1 MLFGVAKTQSGTPV
15 PSGTL
20 IETRFGNVNYAQ
32 TITHSTGIGSQDTRT
47 HSLTGGDLNYGTSAA
62 FQICDD
68 DSATEAVEGG
78 AEGDQIVFYVAGKQA
93 AAQPSTVSLVDGAIH
108 VNLGGHRSALR
119 THPHCDG
126 RLYAYGNTDG
136 ALCTGSR
143 ADSRDDC
150 V

>member
-68 DSATEAVEGG
+68 DSATEAVEGVRK
-78 AEGDQIVFYVAGKQA
+78 A
-93 AAQPSTVSLVDGAIH
+93 T
-108 VNLGGHRSALR
+108 R
-119 THPHCDG
+119 
-126 RLYAYGNTDG
+126 
-136 ALCTGSR
+136 
-143 ADSRDDC
+143 
-150 V
+150 